1 MLNILLIPIS
11 FLTGAAYF
19 IEEWY
24 AGANRKHIPVSSKT
38 VSACSAVRASSA
50 PSLSSTSA
58 APLLLD
64 TLRFPCFATR
74 MPPAA
79 ATNALVVEILKVPT
93 SSPPVPTMSI
103 TGKGGDSFTALSR
116 ITVAQAVISSMVS
129 PFILR
134 AVRNEDIC
142 AWVAFPL
149 MISSITSLVV
159 SKSRFLFSTNS

>member
-1 MLNILLIPIS
+1 M
-11 FLTGAAYF
+11 A
-19 IEEWY
+19 
-24 AGANRKHIPVSSKT
+24 SST
-38 VSACSAVRASSA
+38 CSAWSALRLRHA
-50 PSLSSTSA
+50 PSFSSTSA

-64 TLRFPCFATR
+64 TLRFPCFATFT
-74 MPPAA
+74 PPAA
-79 ATNALVVEILKVPT
+79 AINALVVEILKVPT

>member
-64 TLRFPCFATR
+64 TLRFPCFA
-74 MPPAA
+74 
-79 ATNALVVEILKVPT
+79 T